1 MQFPRGGHSMDL
13 QHCDP
18 FKLQREDYCVSGFCQ
33 VLAGSFDV
41 LGRDISRSFI
51 QPPQDLQQK

>member
-1 MQFPRGGHSMDL
+1 MDL

-41 LGRDISRSFI
+41 LGWDISRSFI